1 MKKILTFLIV
11 ILSVLLIYIGLKDK
25 KIYYLSIG
33 DSLSMGITPYNNFD
47 YGYSDYIKD
56 YLQEQNLLEV
66 YVNLGDNNK
75 RITDII
81 SDIENNINIIV
92 DNKNK
97 TFQNA
102 LIKADLITIS
112 IGNND
117 LLSNIKI
124 NEEFSIVD
132 LYDKFDQILIDYEKL
147 FSLLRKYCKEN
158 IFILGL
164 YNTINHDNIDDFFKY
179 ANSELKKLCDKYEI
193 QFVDIYEEFNNESYF
208 SNPNSKIPNKEGYKI
223 ISEKIKQML
232 K

>member
-66 YVNLGDNNK
+66 YVNSGDNNK

-193 QFVDIYEEFNNESYF
+193 QFVDIYEEFNNNSYF
-208 SNPNSKIPNKEGYKI
+208 PNPNSKIPNKEGYKI